1 MTLDSTFMLVKTS
14 PGCET
19 LLTNVALVR
28 LVGRGNW
35 PAPGLRLNIKDKAI
49 KLGTKSIL
57 KFMLLFKLLIR
68 HQM

>member
-35 PAPGLRLNIKDKAI
+35 PAPGLRLNINDKAI
-49 KLGTKSIL
+49 KLGT
-57 KFMLLFKLLIR
+57 
-68 HQM
+68 